1 MFSKKICAG
10 LCALGM
16 LGAVNA
22 NTKVSA
28 ADTFQSIAKT
38 SRVVPVLWGYLK
50 AALGVTIF
58 TINQANRDFSFLD
71 HKGTPYLTI
80 GGLSALLAVDGVS
93 NIVSSMRS
101 VDGAKIETFEAIA
114 KNDPVYGGTYVV
126 LANAPI
132 ELTDKNV
139 KDVIDN
145 VKKLKEAYEKYED
158 KSLDPTQRLLAKDA
172 CEDAAENLE
181 KIANGT
187 KDSKDNDE
195 PQLCK
200 RRNR

>member
-16 LGAVNA
+16 LGAINA

-28 ADTFQSIAKT
+28 ANTFQSIAEAGHLG
-38 SRVVPVLWGYLK
+38 SALWGYFK

-58 TINQANRDFSFLD
+58 TINQAYHDSYRSD

-80 GGLSALLAVDGVS
+80 GGLSAFLAVDGFS
-93 NIVSSMRS
+93 NMSASLWN
-101 VDGAKIETFEAIA
+101 VDGAMIETFKAIA
-114 KNDPVYGGTYVV
+114 KNDPVYADTYVV
-126 LANAPI
+126 LANNPI

-158 KSLDPTQRLLAKDA
+158 KSLDPAQRLLAKDA
-172 CEDAAENLE
+172 CKDAAKNLKE
-181 KIANGT
+181 IANGT

-195 PQLCK
+195 PQLYK